1 MKHQIV
7 SSYNTL
13 AGHSRQ
19 PLAVQPVLVQ
29 LRQFIMQQLPAAP
42 RLHDAASTLHMSS
55 RTLQRALQQA
65 NTSFRQ
71 LVAECRHQLAQHYLT
86 DASLSLQQIAVQLG
100 FEEQSSFQKAFKC
113 WQGCSPGTFRQRKV
127 PLATRSQYPTAHY
140 TLLQVNYGIN

>member
-7 SSYNTL
+7 SSHSTSK
-13 AGHSRQ
+13 GHSPQ
-19 PLAVQPVLVQ
+19 ASPLQPVLLQ
-29 LRQFIMQQLPAAP
+29 LRQLIMQQLPAAP
-42 RLHDAASTLHMSS
+42 RLHDAARALHMSS

-71 LVAECRHQLAQHYLT
+71 LVSECRHQLAQHYLE
-86 DASLSLQQIAVQLG
+86 DANLSLQQIAFQLG

-113 WQGCSPGTFRQRKV
+113 WQGCSPGAFRQRKA
-127 PLATRSQYPTAHY
+127 PLATRSQYPTAHK